1 MRHVDVEGDQVLI
14 EGEVA
19 AALADRCLDLVARAR
34 GTAPGGTS
42 ARGTAPG
49 GTARVLV
56 GIVGAPGA
64 GKSTLAADVLAAL
77 TQRAAPADSGGVPSA
92 PSAQGARAP
101 GVSAVVVPMDGFHL
115 ADAELARLGR
125 RDRKGAPDTFD
136 AHGYVALLERLRS
149 PRDGVTVY
157 APAFDRE
164 IEQPV
169 AGSIPVGPDVE
180 LVLTEGNY
188 LLLGEDQ
195 DHGRWSP
202 VRTILDETWFLEVPE
217 PVRIERLVARHERH
231 GKPPAAARAW
241 ALGPDETNARLVAS
255 TRHRAD
261 VVVRPS

>member
-1 MRHVDVEGDQVLI
+1 M
-14 EGEVA
+14 
-19 AALADRCLDLVARAR
+19 
-34 GTAPGGTS
+34 
-42 ARGTAPG
+42 
-49 GTARVLV
+49 LV

-255 TRHRAD
+255 TRDRAD

>member
-42 ARGTAPG
+42 ARGTAPR

-77 TQRAAPADSGGVPSA
+77 AQRAAPADSGGVPSA

-136 AHGYVALLERLRS
+136 AHGYVALLGRLRS

-164 IEQPV
+164 IEEPV

>member
-1 MRHVDVEGDQVLI
+1 MTHVQVESDPALI
-14 EGEVA
+14 EGDVA
-19 AALADRCLDLVARAR
+19 TALADRCAALVARAR
-34 GTAPGGTS
+34 RAEPGG
-42 ARGTAPG
+42 RV
-49 GTARVLV
+49 RVLV

-64 GKSTLAADVLAAL
+64 GKSTLAGDVLAAL
-77 TQRAAPADSGGVPSA
+77 TQRAAPAASAGARPTPSTQGV
-92 PSAQGARAP
+92 RAP

-164 IEQPV
+164 IEEPV

-188 LLLGEDQ
+188 LLLGGDQ
-195 DHGRWSP
+195 DRGRWTP
-202 VRTILDETWFLEVPE
+202 VRAILDETWFLEVPE
-217 PVRIERLVARHERH
+217 HVRVERLVARHERH

-255 TRHRAD
+255 TRDRAD
-261 VVVRPS
+261 VVVHPS